1 MYLTKQQIE
10 SFVKKIGQP
19 KASVLLNNFFNSY
32 REHLNSNDV
41 KELYDDEYL
50 NTIRRTPTYL
60 IVDNRYKIHVY
71 NRYSYEYLLSRQ
83 KGNSVLEI
91 GCGDGDFLLALAFRG
106 LKCVGI
112 DFSETL
118 IREAEKKASSNNL
131 KAKFLCMDVNDLP
144 EKYRFDYV
152 VMNDVFE
159 HLSDRELDR
168 IFIKIKQLL
177 QPDGEIIIHTPNGLA
192 LCNDTDHSFF
202 QCLYKYYLRI
212 GRGFKGFERAVNQI
226 HYDQMH
232 INIKSYRRLNQF
244 LLQYGFKSRIIY
256 DEHKNSLFRSILST
270 NMLVIARRL

>member
-10 SFVKKIGQP
+10 SFVKRIGQP
-19 KASVLLNNFFNSY
+19 KASVLLNNFFDSY
-32 REHLNSNDV
+32 REHLNSNDM
-41 KELYDDEYL
+41 KELYDGEYL

-60 IVDNRYKIHVY
+60 IIDNRYKIHIY
-71 NRYSYEYLLSRQ
+71 NKYSYEYLLSKQ

-91 GCGDGDFLLALAFRG
+91 GCGDGDFLLALSFRG
-106 LKCVGI
+106 FKCVGI
-112 DFSETL
+112 DFSEIF

-131 KAKFLCMDVNDLP
+131 KAKFLCMDVNDLS

-202 QCLYKYYLRI
+202 QYLYKYYLRI
-212 GRGFKGFERAVNQI
+212 GRGFKGFERAATQI
-226 HYDQMH
+226 YYDQMH
-232 INIKSYRRLNQF
+232 INIKSYRQLNQF
-244 LLQYGFKSRIIY
+244 LLRCGFKSRIIY
-256 DEHKNSLFRSILST
+256 DEYKNSLLRSILST